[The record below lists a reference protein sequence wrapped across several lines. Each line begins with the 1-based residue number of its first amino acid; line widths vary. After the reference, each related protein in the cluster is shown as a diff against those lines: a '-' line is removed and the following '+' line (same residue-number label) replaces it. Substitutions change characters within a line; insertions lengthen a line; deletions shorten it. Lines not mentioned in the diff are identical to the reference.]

1 MKPTLTVKAITKKQM
16 EDDLVAASQSGDADK
31 VCQLIANGV
40 DIHAADDY
48 AMQIAVDKGYADV
61 LNVLLAADAAEKTG
75 KPSKE
80 EDREMTRDKLNQSLI
95 DASLAGDAEE
105 VKLLLDAGADVHA
118 LDDYALRRASYRGH
132 TEVVKLLLEAGA
144 NVHACDDIAMQL
156 ASLHGRTEVV
166 KLLSDWGAHPS
177 EIECIQIAQH
187 MPPAKRDKVECAMI
201 SPNHLI
207 ADAQRLHRDAK
218 TVGACKATVLE
229 TRAELCAIILGNL
242 DLATHIELLV
252 VENPPTQYTPTE
264 EELDD
269 AQ

>member
-1 MKPTLTVKAITKKQM
+1 
-16 EDDLVAASQSGDADK
+16 
-31 VCQLIANGV
+31 
-40 DIHAADDY
+40 
-48 AMQIAVDKGYADV
+48 
-61 LNVLLAADAAEKTG
+61 
-75 KPSKE
+75 
-80 EDREMTRDKLNQSLI
+80 
-95 DASLAGDAEE
+95 
-105 VKLLLDAGADVHA
+105 
-118 LDDYALRRASYRGH
+118 
-132 TEVVKLLLEAGA
+132 
-144 NVHACDDIAMQL
+144 MQL

-177 EIECIQIAQH
+177 GIECIQIAQH